1 MPCGT
6 QHAAVAAQQ
15 LPEAPPVDTAE
26 HLHIAAE
33 FRSCSPA
40 AHLQVLF
47 DGPGTLVVD
56 SVSLFPTAN
65 VRRGEAEGLA
75 NPWPF
80 RQDLLDA
87 LKALSPRWV
96 GWVGGH
102 RVICAA

>member
-1 MPCGT
+1 
-6 QHAAVAAQQ
+6 
-15 LPEAPPVDTAE
+15 
-26 HLHIAAE
+26 
-33 FRSCSPA
+33 
-40 AHLQVLF
+40 VLF

-102 RVICAA
+102 REFCVLRVC